1 MRYTKLKEFILREK
15 PAIIYFYR
23 LADYGRSLTTLV
35 AFSSL
40 YSVWLPEMEEIAAL
54 IVDLVFTRDWMQLN
68 VNWDSKEKIDKG
80 HATGTIKNSK
90 RLTL

>member
-1 MRYTKLKEFILREK
+1 
-15 PAIIYFYR
+15 
-23 LADYGRSLTTLV
+23 
-35 AFSSL
+35 
-40 YSVWLPEMEEIAAL
+40 MEEIAAL

>member
-1 MRYTKLKEFILREK
+1 MRYTKLKEFILRENL
-15 PAIIYFYR
+15 PSFISIGWRITDVAW
-23 LADYGRSLTTLV
+23 TTLV

>member
-1 MRYTKLKEFILREK
+1 MKE
-15 PAIIYFYR
+15 
-23 LADYGRSLTTLV
+23 T
-35 AFSSL
+35 
-40 YSVWLPEMEEIAAL
+40 AAL

-68 VNWDSKEKIDKG
+68 VNWDSEEKIDKD